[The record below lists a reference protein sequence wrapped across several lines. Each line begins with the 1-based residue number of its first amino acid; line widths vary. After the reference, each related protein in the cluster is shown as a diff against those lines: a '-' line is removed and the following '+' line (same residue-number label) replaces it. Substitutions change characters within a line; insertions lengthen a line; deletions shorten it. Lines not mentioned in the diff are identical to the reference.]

1 MRAVPASFSE
11 LLHILKQLDTRC
23 TMLRAECYP
32 DSGSARFLSRT
43 ASHFKAARHLMHDAS
58 RNFFYIIK
66 RSAPGLAGPDR
77 NARARKMQRRS
88 RQRIIA
94 AMSYQSDGVGNGQAG
109 AAASTTAGENLT
121 AILGGHTGT
130 EAMHL
135 RALTLLGLISSDGRS
150 HKYTLLMMKG
160 FFVS

>member
-1 MRAVPASFSE
+1 
-11 LLHILKQLDTRC
+11 
-23 TMLRAECYP
+23 
-32 DSGSARFLSRT
+32 
-43 ASHFKAARHLMHDAS
+43 MHDAS

-109 AAASTTAGENLT
+109 AATSAAAGKNLA
-121 AILGGHTGT
+121 AILGGHAGT
-130 EAMHL
+130 EAVHL

-150 HKYTLLMMKG
+150 HNYTLLMIKG
-160 FFVS
+160 F